1 MRASCTLLEARAEV
15 APGMA
20 IPRKTRRETFSESL
34 NSALGNA
41 AKSDNWKHGWP
52 RDGDARILGGP
63 GKLRFVLNWRDDYE
77 SAGPVSRTW
86 ADLQVWVEDTLVWGH
101 LRTTVQT
108 EGITWSWIE
117 AG

>member
-1 MRASCTLLEARAEV
+1 MAGQEMGQDTL
-15 APGMA
+15 
-20 IPRKTRRETFSESL
+20 
-34 NSALGNA
+34 
-41 AKSDNWKHGWP
+41 
-52 RDGDARILGGP
+52 ILGGS

-101 LRTTVQT
+101 LRTTGQT

-117 AG
+117 LLEFLAPSSAS